1 MNISTQSMRRTEP
14 VEVSKGH
21 SKGRKLLT
29 LNSSLLTVF
38 AVLLCLLVGGKAWG
52 QTTLTVCDGS
62 VSGTTTATCNYVPI
76 YGLYVD
82 TNNQNSEFVIPAE
95 TYGMSNMIGGTISK
109 LAFYITNN
117 PATWG
122 NPTVEVYMG
131 EVDGTTISSLNGPTN
146 FTSVWTGTL
155 SNQNATMEITL
166 STPYIY
172 NGGNLLIGMIVRT
185 KSDTWKTTTFTGI
198 SADSGSSRYNSGS
211 GTGIAQSFLPK
222 TTFTYTPGAA
232 PSCPILTI
240 ANATQWNAFAQCVA
254 DGNNYSGQTVTLTN
268 DITVNTIVP
277 GTPWTTSSGFHG
289 TFDGQGHTITL
300 NYTTSDNFVGLFR
313 YTYGAT
319 IKDLIVDGTINTS
332 NVRTGGLIG
341 LAQYTTTITN
351 CRSNVTINST
361 YSGPAENGGFVG
373 DAVNKITFTGCVF
386 SGRLLGGNATQNGG
400 FVGYYHYDNYVR
412 TYKDCL
418 FAPSEVSF
426 STTESATFGRP
437 YASTMNGSYY
447 IQSFGTAQG
456 TQAYSVTGI
465 TPVTVAM
472 NGTPTRTYNV
482 SGIDVYATGIVFDNT
497 IYAASGSSLSLNL
510 DGSDRGYLSD
520 HGTLTGSANP
530 YTLAMDAYNTK
541 IAINCLVTSFPWEE
555 DFEGFSASSS
565 GVKLED
571 PCWVNEHIEGTG
583 AYFFE
588 VYSGTNGTN
597 STKQVRLRDM
607 DSGTKTKLMLPPMD
621 FGGVA
626 YQFSLDVFRNATGTN
641 YGEGVRVYASTDGN
655 IEGATE
661 LAFISR
667 SYQTSDGNLIP
678 AESASGWYRYELI
691 LPHTGT
697 CYIILRGESQYGSST
712 YMDNFRVELA
722 PTCPKPINLTVSDI
736 TTSSARLAWDAGGT
750 ETSWQSFCALHGESP
765 QWNNPYWTIIN
776 NVNSNV
782 PANIPNPQPN
792 TEYDFYVRANCG
804 GGDYSEPIM
813 ITFRTACGAYT
824 VTEGSPY
831 IENFNSYSGYS
842 TSTTAPTSPAY
853 PNHTM
858 PDCWT
863 FVNMSASTS
872 TYPQMFLTTNSGYP
886 VSGNCLFFKSS
897 SSTAAYAVLPSFS
910 NNIENLVLAFSYR
923 NEGTGTNNG
932 TLHVGISNNLSDL
945 ENSYIEVSNFEQTTT
960 ITSETV
966 TFATATTERGNYYI
980 VFKYVG
986 GTNNYYLSIDNVE
999 VRLAPSCIIPDG
1011 LNETSVAATSATLEW
1026 MGISDSYNVRY
1037 HVPAHVD
1044 GFYEEFGSASI
1055 PTGWENKSGLL
1066 SNVMGGTALTSGSDW
1081 YFGTS
1086 NGVFD
1091 NHARINIWGTSKK
1104 NWLITPE
1111 VTVGSGYTFSFDL
1124 ALTAYSGT
1132 LGTPATTGTDDR
1144 FVVLIST
1151 DNEATWSILREWN
1164 NNGSSYVYNN
1174 ISHTATGENVS
1185 INISS
1190 YVGQTIRIAFYGES
1204 TTSNADNNLHIDN
1217 VKIGKSVA
1225 ATAWQTQVVNSESS
1239 SITGLSPETTYEW
1252 QVQSICGNS
1261 TSDWC
1266 DLSTFTT
1273 IAMPP
1278 CTPPDVSIGGGTTP
1292 TCSGTQQT
1300 LTANVSGGE
1309 TPYSYTW
1316 GFSAT
1321 GSGSSTISSNAATV
1335 SVTPS
1340 NTSATAS
1347 TITYK
1352 VTVNDNAGCSNTA
1365 TKDIVV
1371 KKQPNPSF
1379 SPASTT
1385 LLVGGADY
1393 NALATLNADGCSS
1406 PTWTSS
1412 PSGIVTQAGGSIH
1425 AVAQGNT
1432 TVTAS
1437 YAATANYCA
1446 ASANLAVVVNIP
1458 HSVTISSASAAC
1470 TGSGT
1475 SITASAAGFTN
1486 PQYTWSA
1493 SPNTVRWPAN
1503 TNLATI
1509 NVTATEVGNYTFT
1522 CEVTESG
1529 GGASYSIGDVLYT
1542 DSNGDL
1548 APSGTACYVMSVSG
1562 NKFTVLNSIT
1572 CGGPHYADGYVAT
1585 TGMTGKAATEAL
1597 IPLSPTSSMVKLL
1610 VDNGHYAKGW
1620 YIPSADEIN
1629 AFASSSDGRSVFL
1642 SVGNFNTPAPH
1653 YTSTVS
1659 SEGKV
1664 TTFGV
1669 TRPGGTP
1676 TEIYSETTY
1685 SYNGSGPGAFLAKD
1699 FSIGVSASTSITVGQ
1714 SPVIG
1719 GFPID
1724 PSVEECGSYTI
1735 TPTVSTASCVATTWQ
1750 WSDGDVSTGTPSL
1763 RDIDADGDYTFY
1775 ATYSSMQQYDMI
1787 TQNGIRAIVVK
1798 VPTATTDGIAVPI
1811 SNNTIAPNSP
1821 STPANISD
1829 SYIANLQE
1837 AIKVNG
1843 GNTYSGSR
1851 PGFVIPAGAAG
1862 GVCRSEATINVT
1874 INNPNIQNASNYNYI
1889 WKGGT
1894 AGNATDW
1901 NTASNWYVYS
1911 GGTYS
1916 IADVVPPSSPLK
1928 NIYIGNHNCKSNLT
1942 PNVNCDNAYANNITI
1957 ASDASLTISAN
1968 KTLNIKGNLINE
1980 GTFSAADS
1988 SLVVFVGAS
1997 DQSIGSTVTFSK
2009 VKFEQTNSGTKIN
2022 APYGIT
2028 VTGTATFN
2036 KGIVNGNMTFNA
2048 KAKALNVTNYESFVA
2063 GTVTKKTGSSSET
2076 NFVFPTGSAASGQP
2090 KVLGSVQ
2097 VATLAGSKTTTVT
2110 FHQKSNDNG
2119 DGSHG
2124 FTLSDYPR
2132 WWNIND
2138 MCSNDGDNRFDHVSN
2153 YEYWDISAALSG
2165 ITLKVNASSAA
2176 AHFSG
2181 TAPGNGANS
2190 NICAAAHY
2198 DCWKNLGGT
2207 ATVSGSGGT
2216 ITVSGVN
2223 IPSSIT
2229 RGEVA
2234 FDGILTLGSKSENV
2248 VLPIELTSFTA
2259 TCDGRSSIVE
2269 WATATER
2276 NNDFFVLERSDDAI
2290 NFKEI
2295 ARIAGAGNSIE
2306 SIDYSYTDYGI
2317 HGGDNYYRLVQ
2328 VDYDGTRSVSEIVV
2342 ANCVEPEIG
2351 EPDVLA
2357 YPNPFGDELTIEL
2370 ENFDNRPARIEVYD
2384 VLGKLIYIQKAD
2396 APQNSYQTVLYL
2408 NNLPPATY
2416 NVRVSTADFVIN
2428 KKVIKQ

>member
-1 MNISTQSMRRTEP
+1 MNIEGITSG
-14 VEVSKGH
+14 VEARYNHQLSIVTA
-21 SKGRKLLT
+21 LLI
-29 LNSSLLTVF
+29 VF
-38 AVLLCLLVGGKAWG
+38 CLLVGGKAWG
-52 QTTLTVCDGS
+52 QSTVNWGTASDYDGQTSSAYNSPYGRYYGWEYKVFCYRPNTLPFSGNISKIEFLPYTTNSTAGTSTSSNITINGVSDNHAMQIWMKDVEGDYSLVANTTFES
-62 VSGTTTATCNYVPI
+62 YVSGATKVYSGN
-76 YGLYVD
+76 
-82 TNNQNSEFVIPAE
+82 IPA
-95 TYGMSNMIGGTISK
+95 
-109 LAFYITNN
+109 
-117 PATWG
+117 
-122 NPTVEVYMG
+122 
-131 EVDGTTISSLNGPTN
+131 TTSGSM
-146 FTSVWTGTL
+146 
-155 SNQNATMEITL
+155 NAITL
-166 STPYIY
+166 ST
-172 NGGNLLIGMIVRT
+172 NFLHNQANSLLILVRT
-185 KSDTWKTTTFTGI
+185 VANSNTGDGAVNCYYKTLSGGVNLCWYKQQDRSDPGINTSGTCITNKLPVLKVTYTASPGI
-198 SADSGSSRYNSGS
+198 SLSPSSATILTGSTQTLTATRHNVTGSPTITYTSSNTSVATVSGS
-211 GTGIAQSFLPK
+211 GTTA
-222 TTFTYTPGAA
+222 
-232 PSCPILTI
+232 
-240 ANATQWNAFAQCVA
+240 
-254 DGNNYSGQTVTLTN
+254 TVTG
-268 DITVNTIVP
+268 VSE
-277 GTPWTTSSGFHG
+277 GSA
-289 TFDGQGHTITL
+289 TITA
-300 NYTTSDNFVGLFR
+300 SM
-313 YTYGAT
+313 
-319 IKDLIVDGTINTS
+319 
-332 NVRTGGLIG
+332 
-341 LAQYTTTITN
+341 
-351 CRSNVTINST
+351 T
-361 YSGPAENGGFVG
+361 YSG
-373 DAVNKITFTGCVF
+373 
-386 SGRLLGGNATQNGG
+386 
-400 FVGYYHYDNYVR
+400 R
-412 TYKDCL
+412 TY
-418 FAPSEVSF
+418 
-426 STTESATFGRP
+426 TAT
-437 YASTMNGSYY
+437 SS
-447 IQSFGTAQG
+447 
-456 TQAYSVTGI
+456 I
-465 TPVTVAM
+465 TVLDACK
-472 NGTPTRTYNV
+472 PTW
-482 SGIDVYATGIVFDNT
+482 
-497 IYAASGSSLSLNL
+497 SGSSNYYISNF
-510 DGSDRGYLSD
+510 
-520 HGTLTGSANP
+520 T
-530 YTLAMDAYNTK
+530 
-541 IAINCLVTSFPWEE
+541 V
-555 DFEGFSASSS
+555 SSS
-565 GVKLED
+565 GTILL
-571 PCWVNEHIEGTG
+571 NNSSTGTAKTTTNYYSTKSITAEPG
-583 AYFFE
+583 DE
-588 VYSGTNGTN
+588 LSCTITMSGSGTYGFALWVDFDKDGLEADDYKFKTSGYQSTPYTGTFTIPAN
-597 STKQVRLRDM
+597 TPAGEYRLRILGDYNT
-607 DSGTKTKLMLPPMD
+607 SAPSNPCGTYTNGEAEDYKLIV
-621 FGGVA
+621 VA
-626 YQFSLDVFRNATGTN
+626 
-641 YGEGVRVYASTDGN
+641 
-655 IEGATE
+655 
-661 LAFISR
+661 
-667 SYQTSDGNLIP
+667 
-678 AESASGWYRYELI
+678 
-691 LPHTGT
+691 
-697 CYIILRGESQYGSST
+697 SS
-712 YMDNFRVELA
+712 
-722 PTCPKPINLTVSDI
+722 CPKPTNLTVSNI
-736 TTSSARLAWDAGGT
+736 TSSSARLAWDAGGT

-765 QWNNPYWTIIN
+765 QWNNPYWTITN

-813 ITFRTACGAYT
+813 ITFRTACGEESVPWSEDFEGEVNASNLPYCWEKVGSGT
-824 VTEGSPY
+824 VAVQATNVHGGSKSLK
-831 IENFNSYSGYS
+831 FSG
-842 TSTTAPTSPAY
+842 
-853 PNHTM
+853 
-858 PDCWT
+858 
-863 FVNMSASTS
+863 ASS
-872 TYPQMFLTTNSGYP
+872 
-886 VSGNCLFFKSS
+886 
-897 SSTAAYAVLPSFS
+897 
-910 NNIENLVLAFSYR
+910 NLVLLPEFSQELNTLQVSLWTRPESTLSSCGSFDVGYVTDASDASTFVSVKTYSYSDFPSASYAEEIVYLVSAPSGARLAFRHRPSTTSYYWFVDDINISAIPACVAPQDLSATNVVANSATLSWTDVR
-923 NEGTGTNNG
+923 PATSWQYKIGSGGTAVTINSNPRIISGLTGSNDYTVYVRAACSGGGWSDWSDPVTFRTLCDATPIPYTETFEDYTGQSYSTNGVVPNCWDSYSTGSIRPHVIGSGSYYYVHDGSKSLTFYGSGYCYATLPMFEEAINTLQIKFWMQTENASNG
-932 TLHVGISNNLSDL
+932 TLTLGYITGDDNNFNTFQEIATYSNSTVMV
-945 ENSYIEVSNFEQTTT
+945 ERTTYLNAVP
-960 ITSETV
+960 S
-966 TFATATTERGNYYI
+966 TATRL
-980 VFKYVG
+980 VFRWYF
-986 GTNNYYLSIDNVE
+986 NSQYSCCIDDINVDE
-999 VRLAPSCIIPDG
+999 LPSCVPPSN
-1011 LNETSVAATSATLEW
+1011 LNADPVAATSATLAW
-1026 MGISDSYNVRY
+1026 AGTSSSYNLRY
-1037 HVPAHVD
+1037 RYWVPD
-1044 GFYEEFGSASI
+1044 EDFSTTISSE
-1055 PTGWENKSGLL
+1055 WENKTGKL
-1066 SNVMGGTALTSGSDW
+1066 NNDGTATLSSGSRW
-1081 YFGTS
+1081 SIGTG

-1091 NHARINIWGTSKK
+1091 SHARTEIWSTY
-1104 NWLITPE
+1104 NAWLITPQFM
-1111 VTVGSGYTFSFDL
+1111 VGSGYTLKFDL
-1124 ALTAYSGT
+1124 ALTYWSGT
-1132 LGTPATTGTDDR
+1132 LVAPATTGTDDR
-1144 FVVLIST
+1144 FVVLVST
-1151 DNEATWSILREWN
+1151 DNEDTWTTLREWN
-1164 NNGSSYVYNN
+1164 NSGSTYVYNN
-1174 ISHTATGENVS
+1174 INATAIGENVS
-1185 INISS
+1185 IDISAYS
-1190 YVGQTIRIAFYGES
+1190 GQKIRIAFYGES
-1204 TTSNADNNLHIDN
+1204 TVSNADNYLHIDN
-1217 VKIGKSVA
+1217 VRVDGVTWLTSNAV
-1225 ATAWQTQVVNSESS
+1225 SEPNT
-1239 SITGLSPETTYEW
+1239 ITGLTPENTYEW
-1252 QVQSICGNS
+1252 QVQGRCSGS
-1261 TSDWC
+1261 TSDWS
-1266 DLSTFTT
+1266 DLSSFTT
-1273 IAMPP
+1273 IALPP
-1278 CTPPDVSIGGGTTP
+1278 CDPPSVSINGGTTP
-1292 TCSGTQQT
+1292 TCSGTEQT
-1300 LTANVSGGE
+1300 LSANVSGGT
-1309 TPYSYTW
+1309 TPYSYSWEWT
-1316 GFSAT
+1316 AT

-1352 VTVNDNAGCSNTA
+1352 VIVNDNAGCSNSA
-1365 TKDIVV
+1365 TKEIVV

-1379 SPASTT
+1379 SPAATT

-1475 SITASAAGFTN
+1475 SITASATGFTN
-1486 PQYTWSA
+1486 PQYSWSATPSTVTWSA
-1493 SPNTVRWPAN
+1493 TDSETV
-1503 TNLATI
+1503 T
-1509 NVTATEVGNYTFT
+1509 VTPMAAGNYTFT

-1997 DQSIGSTVTFSK
+1997 DQSIGSAVTFSK

-2165 ITLKVNASSAA
+2165 VTLKVDASSAT

-2207 ATVSGSGGT
+2207 ATVSGGT
-2216 ITVSGVN
+2216 IMVSGVN

-2234 FDGILTLGSKSENV
+2234 FDGILTLGSKSEAI

-2259 TCDGRSSIVE
+2259 TCDGKSALVE
-2269 WATATER
+2269 WTTATER
-2276 NNDFFVLERSDDAI
+2276 NNDYFILERSDNAI
-2290 NFKEI
+2290 EFTEI
-2295 ARIAGAGNSIE
+2295 TRVAGAGNSIE
-2306 SIDYSYTDYGI
+2306 QLNYSYTDYGV
-2317 HGGDNYYRLVQ
+2317 HGGDNYYRLIQ
-2328 VDYDGTRSVSEIVV
+2328 VDYDGTRTMTDIVV
-2342 ANCVEPEIG
+2342 ANCVEMATED
-2351 EPDVLA
+2351 PDVLA
-2357 YPNPFGDELTIEL
+2357 YPNPFNDDITVVLD
-2370 ENFDNRPARIEVYD
+2370 NFGNRPARIEVYD